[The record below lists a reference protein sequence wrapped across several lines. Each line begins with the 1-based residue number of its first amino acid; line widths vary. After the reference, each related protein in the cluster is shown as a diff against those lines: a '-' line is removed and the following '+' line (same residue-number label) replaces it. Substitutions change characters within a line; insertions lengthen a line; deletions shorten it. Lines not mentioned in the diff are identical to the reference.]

1 MDTKP
6 GYKTTEFWLSLLA
19 TLLGFLLAS
28 GAMDAAPADSWIAKL
43 VGGVVAVLATL
54 GYSASRETT
63 SVARLFLPIFFF
75 SVKMRQRTL
84 FALAWRLLSMTSP
97 TALQ

>member
-28 GAMDAAPADSWIAKL
+28 GVMDAVPEESWIAKL
-43 VGGVVAVLATL
+43 IGGVVAVLATL
-54 GYSASRETT
+54 GYSASR
-63 SVARLFLPIFFF
+63 AK
-75 SVKMRQRTL
+75 VKSE
-84 FALAWRLLSMTSP
+84 AANGG
-97 TALQ
+97 AA

>member
-28 GAMDAAPADSWIAKL
+28 GVMDAVPEESWIAKL
-43 VGGVVAVLATL
+43 VGWT
-54 GYSASRETT
+54 
-63 SVARLFLPIFFF
+63 
-75 SVKMRQRTL
+75 
-84 FALAWRLLSMTSP
+84 
-97 TALQ
+97 